1 MPQEPTTMKWF
12 TAAFHDGAGRAGV
25 LRTDGEL
32 HAGAH
37 GRAVPLAVC
46 PEATA
51 PVEASV
57 GVVSLGPL
65 DVRSVGPSLE
75 RAAQA
80 LRALLR

>member
-1 MPQEPTTMKWF
+1 MMKWF
-12 TAAFHDGAGRAGV
+12 TAAFHDGVGRAGV
-25 LRTDGEL
+25 LRADGEL
-32 HAGAH
+32 QAGAY
-37 GRAVPLAVC
+37 GLAVPLAVG

-57 GVVSLGPL
+57 GVMSLGPL
-65 DVRSVGPSLE
+65 DVRSGGPSLE